1 MIAKKVLL
9 VGNFGVGKTSLIRR
23 FVLNEFSEEYISTI
37 GVRVSS
43 KIIQIENEQIKL
55 LIWDV
60 AGTSDDEK
68 VPKAYFLGAS
78 AAMYVFDLS
87 REETYINISAKV
99 DVVKELSGLQNITI
113 IGNKKDLVTTNEIEQ
128 IKKIVTLPI
137 DLITSAKENENVE
150 DAFKELAKQTL
161 K

>member
-23 FVLNEFSEEYISTI
+23 FVLNEFSEDYISTI
-37 GVRVSS
+37 GVRVST
-43 KIIQIENEQIKL
+43 KILNVEEEEMKL

-68 VPKAYFLGAS
+68 IPKAYFLGAS
-78 AAMYVFDLS
+78 AAMYVFDLN
-87 REETYINISAKV
+87 REETYINVDAKIQEL
-99 DVVKELSGLQNITI
+99 KEISGLDTI
-113 IGNKKDLVTTNEIEQ
+113 LLVGNKKDLLSDERIEEIRA
-128 IKKIVTLPI
+128 TCPLPI
-137 DLITSAKENENVE
+137 NAITSAKDNDSVE
-150 DAFKELAKQTL
+150 EAFREIVVQSL

>member
-23 FVLNEFSEEYISTI
+23 FVLNEFSEDYISTI
-37 GVRVSS
+37 GVRVST
-43 KIIQIENEQIKL
+43 KILNVEEEEMKL

-68 VPKAYFLGAS
+68 IPKAYFLGAS
-78 AAMYVFDLS
+78 AAMYVFDLN
-87 REETYINISAKV
+87 REETYINVDAKIQEL
-99 DVVKELSGLQNITI
+99 KEISGLDTI
-113 IGNKKDLVTTNEIEQ
+113 LLVGNKKDLLSEERIEEIRA
-128 IKKIVTLPI
+128 TCPLPI
-137 DLITSAKENENVE
+137 NAITSAKDNDSVE
-150 DAFKELAKQTL
+150 EAFREIVVQSL

>member
-23 FVLNEFSEEYISTI
+23 FVLNEFSEDYISTI
-37 GVRVSS
+37 GVRVST
-43 KIIQIENEQIKL
+43 KIVSVNKEEIKL

-60 AGTSDDEK
+60 AGTNADEK
-68 VPKAYFLGAS
+68 IPKAYFLGAS

-87 REETYINISAKV
+87 REETYSNLQNQI
-99 DVVKELSGLQNITI
+99 DVVKQLSNLQNITI
-113 IGNKKDLVTTNEIEQ
+113 VGNKKDLLLEDEIEDV
-128 IKKIVTLPI
+128 IESIPLKV

-150 DAFKELAKQTL
+150 IAFKKLAKQSL

>member
-23 FVLNEFSEEYISTI
+23 FVLNEFSEDYISTI

-43 KIIQIENEQIKL
+43 KIVSYQNKDIKL

-60 AGTSDDEK
+60 AGTSEDEK
-68 VPKAYFLGAS
+68 IPKAYFLGAS

-87 REETYINISAKV
+87 REETYNNIEAFLDSIKQLSNL
-99 DVVKELSGLQNITI
+99 KEVTI
-113 IGNKKDLVTTNEIEQ
+113 VGNKKDLLTAEELKTVTNAIT
-128 IKKIVTLPI
+128 VPI
-137 DLITSAKENENVE
+137 DLVTSAKENDNVA
-150 DAFKELAKQTL
+150 DAFLQLASQAIK
-161 K
+161 

>member
-23 FVLNEFSEEYISTI
+23 FVLNEFSEDYISSI
-37 GVRVSS
+37 GVRVST
-43 KIIQIENEQIKL
+43 KIVEIKGQQIKL

-60 AGTSDDEK
+60 AGTNKDEK
-68 VPKAYFLGAS
+68 LPKAYFLGAS

-87 REETYINISAKV
+87 REETFLNIDSQIES
-99 DVVKELSGLQNITI
+99 VKILSGLNKILLV
-113 IGNKKDLVTTNEIEQ
+113 GNKKDLLTVDQ
-128 IKKIVTLPI
+128 ISQIIQHMAVKPN
-137 DLITSAKENENVE
+137 LITSAKDDENVA
-150 DAFKELAKQTL
+150 DAFIELATESL

>member
-23 FVLNEFSEEYISTI
+23 FVLNQFSEDYISTI

-43 KIIQIENEQIKL
+43 KIVQFENQEIKL

-60 AGTSDDEK
+60 AGTSGNEK
-68 VPKAYFLGAS
+68 IPKAYFLGAS

-87 REETYINISAKV
+87 REETYVSIDNYLESI
-99 DVVKELSGLQNITI
+99 KELSGLKDI
-113 IGNKKDLVTTNEIEQ
+113 IVVGNKKDLLTEEELESVMNAVSV
-128 IKKIVTLPI
+128 KI
-137 DLITSAKENENVE
+137 DLITSAKEDENVE
-150 DAFKELAKQTL
+150 NAFLQLASQAIK
-161 K
+161 